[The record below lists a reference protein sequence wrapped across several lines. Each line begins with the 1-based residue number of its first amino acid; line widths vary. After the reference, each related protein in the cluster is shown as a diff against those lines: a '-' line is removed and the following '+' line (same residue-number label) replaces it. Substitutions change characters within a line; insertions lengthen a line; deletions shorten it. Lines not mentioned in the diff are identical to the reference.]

1 MQNAHKIVDLLN
13 TIQTAAQA
21 ATKEL
26 HAIGAVGIWETIRR
40 RAEKGAL
47 VEMLDITNGNQ
58 SEAALKL
65 GVNRNTLG
73 KRADYFGIDPL
84 KPEDSRANAKL
95 SNNIP
100 WVDFD
105 ADIIININGKAGKGS
120 TTTAYWMAQTLKAAG
135 VEVHLAEVCDDCTH
149 LRINNTTDVDSYAIP
164 ANLEPRSVQ
173 IRVGG
178 GE

>member
-26 HAIGAVGIWETIRR
+26 HALGAVGIWETIRR

-58 SEAALKL
+58 SESALKL

-73 KRADYFGIDPL
+73 KRAEYFGIDPL
-84 KPEDSRANAKL
+84 HPEYSRANAKL
-95 SNNIP
+95 PKNIP
-100 WVDFD
+100 WQETG
-105 ADIIININGKAGKGS
+105 ADITITINGKAGKGS
-120 TTTAYWMAQTLKAAG
+120 TTTGYWMAQTLKAAG
-135 VEVHLAEVCDDCTH
+135 FEVHLAEICNDCTH
-149 LRINNTTDVDSYAIP
+149 LRINNTTDVDSYAMP
-164 ANLEPRSVQ
+164 LDLQPRRIQ